1 MMTKIPM
8 MVVAQDTPDEHYVAV
23 DDSGA
28 SSSTS
33 TSTGMICVAY
43 ESGVGTGSKS
53 VKNSYYHR
61 GMNPYK
67 PGPEEHETWFHGPDG
82 GG

>member
-1 MMTKIPM
+1 MGKIVTK
-8 MVVAQDTPDEHYVAV
+8 VY
-23 DDSGA
+23 
-28 SSSTS
+28 
-33 TSTGMICVAY
+33 MICVAY

-67 PGPEEHETWFHGPDG
+67 PGTEEYEAWFHGFDHG
-82 GG
+82 EEIGAN